1 MSLFDKKYLV
11 FFVDVLFGCNIL
23 MFVVML
29 YAVNGYLMINVFDG
43 MEIVIFVMGCFWGVE
58 CLFWQ
63 LFGVYSIVVG
73 YIGGY
78 MLNLIYWEV
87 CFGDMGYVEVVCIV
101 YDFFVI
107 SYEQLLQVFWEN
119 YDFVQGMCQGND
131 YGMQYCLVIYLLIL
145 EQDVAVCVSLECFQ
159 AVMFVVDDDC
169 YIIMEI
175 VNVILFYY
183 VEDDYQ

>member
-11 FFVDVLFGCNIL
+11 FFVDVLFGRNIS
-23 MFVVML
+23 MFVVTL

-43 MEIVIFVMGCFWGVE
+43 MEIVIFAMGCFWGVE
-58 CLFWQ
+58 RLFWQ

-78 MLNLIYWEV
+78 TLNSIYREV
-87 CFGDMGYVEVVCIV
+87 CFGDTGYVEAVRIV

-119 YDFVQGMCQGND
+119 YDFVQGMRQGND
-131 YGMQYCLVIYLLIL
+131 YGTQYRLAIYSLIL
-145 EQDVAVCVSLECFQ
+145 EQDVVVRVSLERFQ
-159 AVMFVVDDDC
+159 AAMFVVDDDR
-169 YIIMEI
+169 YIITEI
-175 VNVILFYY
+175 VNVISFYY